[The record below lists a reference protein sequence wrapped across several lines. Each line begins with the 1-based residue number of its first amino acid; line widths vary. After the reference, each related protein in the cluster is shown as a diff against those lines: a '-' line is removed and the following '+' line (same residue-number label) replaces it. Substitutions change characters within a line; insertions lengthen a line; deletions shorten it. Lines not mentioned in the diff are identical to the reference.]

1 VKDITGS
8 DLFSW
13 KKFLKLPVVGIVRN
27 ITIEDLGS
35 ILPLYQEAG
44 MSTMEI
50 TMNTPGAEQMI
61 RYATEQYGFELN
73 IGAGTVCNQRE
84 LEKALRAGARF
95 IVTPITDEHVIRI
108 CRQEAVPVFAGAF
121 TPAEIYKAWEAG
133 ADMVKIFPATSLG
146 TQYIQDLKGPF
157 REIKL
162 MPTGGVN
169 MGNCLDFL
177 NAGAEGLGMGG
188 QLFDKGRIRNK
199 DWMALSIAFKCLV
212 RKINNWQTAAVN

>member
-1 VKDITGS
+1 
-8 DLFSW
+8 W

-44 MSTMEI
+44 LSTMEI

-146 TQYIQDLKGPF
+146 TQYI
-157 REIKL
+157 
-162 MPTGGVN
+162 
-169 MGNCLDFL
+169 
-177 NAGAEGLGMGG
+177 
-188 QLFDKGRIRNK
+188 
-199 DWMALSIAFKCLV
+199 
-212 RKINNWQTAAVN
+212 